1 MWTGALPNGSK
12 PIKLLMPIRGELS
25 ILAAILTLG
34 HNAAYGRTYF
44 RLLVTNPT
52 RLPLSQLLA
61 AICSLLMLCIMLPLF
76 VTSFKTVRKRMKGAS
91 WKKLQRLA
99 YGFYALLYLHVML
112 LFVPS
117 ALSGKRGYLLSVL
130 VYSAV
135 FLGYAVCRVLK
146 AHAVKLRQSDALPR
160 RQMFAAA
167 GALVLSLCLSGAMLA
182 VSQTSALAETVP
194 EAQESQAPETSSIP
208 ESATVSE
215 PPSAEPEQQ
224 EADTSEAVSTEPD
237 AAEPSQAADSAPA
250 ETAAEPTPSATST
263 PAPSAA
269 PAATA
274 TPAPTTAP
282 AVAATPA
289 PAATATPEPT
299 PTPTPTPTPEPVRA
313 YKNGTFTGTGQ
324 GYNGPITVSVTIQD
338 DVITAISVT
347 SSSDDEPFL
356 SDAEAVIRRILS
368 AQSTKVDAV
377 SGATCS
383 SGGILD
389 AVDAALKSA
398 KN

>member
-12 PIKLLMPIRGELS
+12 GIKFLMPIRGELS
-25 ILAAILTLG
+25 ILAAIMTLG

-44 RLLVTNPT
+44 RLLITNPS
-52 RLPLSQLLA
+52 RLPMSQLLA
-61 AICSLLMLCIMLPLF
+61 AVCSLLMLCMMLPLF
-76 VTSFKTVRKRMKGAS
+76 VTSFKAVRKRMKPAA

-117 ALSGKRGYLLSVL
+117 ALAGKSGYLLSVL

-135 FLGYAVCRVLK
+135 FWGYAVCRVLK
-146 AHAVKLRQSDALPR
+146 AHALRARQSDGLPR
-160 RQMFAAA
+160 RQMYAAA
-167 GALVLSLCLSGAMLA
+167 GALVLSLCLTGAMLA
-182 VSQTSALAETVP
+182 ASQTSALAEDVP
-194 EAQESQAPETSSIP
+194 EAQESQAPEPSSIP
-208 ESATVSE
+208 ESAAVSE
-215 PPSAEPEQQ
+215 TPSAEPEPQ
-224 EADTSEAVSTEPD
+224 ETDADEAVNTESEAV
-237 AAEPSQAADSAPA
+237 EPSQAADSAPT
-250 ETAAEPTPSATST
+250 ETAAEPTSTEATAPAASAS
-263 PAPSAA
+263 

-282 AVAATPA
+282 ATATPT
-289 PAATATPEPT
+289 ATATPA
-299 PTPTPTPTPEPVRA
+299 PTPTPTPEPVRT
-313 YKNGTFTGTGQ
+313 YKNGTFTGSGQ

-347 SSSDDEPFL
+347 SSSDDEPFW
-356 SDAEAVIRRILS
+356 SDGKAVIGRILS
-368 AQSTKVDAV
+368 AQSTNVDAV

-383 SGGILD
+383 SDGILD
-389 AVDAALKSA
+389 AVDAALKNA